1 MAGSPSRP
9 AAAHLLVVRLD
20 GAGWSQVDHRADV
33 GPVDA
38 HAEGVGRDHD
48 LGSAFGEVG
57 LRVLAGPSVEAG
69 VIGPRTPPAAGEAL
83 RLLFRLLARGGV
95 DDGRSTRPVRTSE
108 RLGEGGVD
116 EALPLARAR
125 HLHGAEGQV
134 GAREAADDLGRV
146 GGQAEPR
153 QDLVAHDRGRRR
165 RAGQHARGPQLGE
178 EPPDA
183 EVLRPKVMPPL
194 ADAMRLVDGD
204 QRALEVAQEPA
215 EAVEGQA
222 LRRRVDEVEA
232 PRRHLRHAAAH
243 LAGVEGGRE
252 ERRRHAPGLERLHLI
267 GHERDERRDDEGR
280 AGQHR
285 GGELI
290 DQALAAARGRD
301 QQEPPALEQG
311 LDRLALPGPKARVP
325 EPGERRVE
333 ARRSRRGFSD

>member
-1 MAGSPSRP
+1 M
-9 AAAHLLVVRLD
+9 L
-20 GAGWSQVDHRADV
+20 
-33 GPVDA
+33 GP
-38 HAEGVGRDHD
+38 
-48 LGSAFGEVG
+48 AFGEVG
-57 LRVLAGPSVEAG
+57 LRALAGPSVEPR
-69 VIGPRTPPAAGEAL
+69 VIGPRPPPAAGEAL

-95 DDGRSTRPVRTSE
+95 DDGGSPRPVGVSE

-134 GAREAADDLGRV
+134 GARESADDLGRV
-146 GGQAEPR
+146 GGQAEPC
-153 QDLVAHDRGRRR
+153 QDLVAHDRGCRR
-165 RAGQHARGPQLGE
+165 RAGQHARGAQLGE
-178 EPPDA
+178 KPPDA
-183 EVLRPKVMPPL
+183 EVLRPKVVPPL

-204 QRALEVAQEPA
+204 QRAREVAQQPA

-243 LAGVEGGRE
+243 LARVEGGRE
-252 ERRRHAPGLERLHLI
+252 ERRGHAPGLERLHLI

-280 AGQHR
+280 AGQQR
-285 GGELI
+285 GGELV

-311 LDRLALPGPKARVP
+311 LDRLALPGAKARVA

-333 ARRSRRGFSD
+333 ARRARRGFSD